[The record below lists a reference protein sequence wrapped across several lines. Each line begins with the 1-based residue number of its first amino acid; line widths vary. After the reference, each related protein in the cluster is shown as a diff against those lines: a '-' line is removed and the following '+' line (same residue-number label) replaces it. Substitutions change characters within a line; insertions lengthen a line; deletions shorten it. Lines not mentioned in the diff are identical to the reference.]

1 MSAWILAMIP
11 FLLFIVIMLTT
22 PSYLPI
28 LMQEPAGLK
37 IVAVS
42 FFLQVIGILW
52 LRRILRI
59 EV

>member
-1 MSAWILAMIP
+1 
-11 FLLFIVIMLTT
+11 
-22 PSYLPI
+22 
-28 LMQEPAGLK
+28 MQEPAGLK

-42 FFLQVIGILW
+42 FFLQVVGILW